1 MVLEVGREEG
11 GKLGGFQY
19 ILQRRYL
26 QCHDVVER
34 LWLSVNE
41 KVLTFFYPFCTK
53 YYLIFLKR
61 NLLFIPNLILL
72 VVIQI
77 VRGNSKPGS
86 FLVGSLMRY

>member
-11 GKLGGFQY
+11 GKLVSFQY

-41 KVLTFFYPFCTK
+41 KVLTFLYTFCTK
-53 YYLIFLKR
+53 YYL
-61 NLLFIPNLILL
+61 LFIKGNLWAFALSNSESPSKENHFLTL
-72 VVIQI
+72 VK
-77 VRGNSKPGS
+77 RPKN
-86 FLVGSLMRY
+86 